1 MSVVTIGIGV
11 LVAVLLLIALG
22 SLLLFGRLFRKV
34 VQGEALIISRP
45 KSVDVTFTGALVLP
59 MLHRAEVMDISVKT
73 IEITRKGREGMI
85 CKDNIRADIEITF
98 FVRVN
103 KTVEDVIKVAQAI
116 GTERASHQETLQ
128 NLFSAKFAEALR
140 TVGKQLDFADL
151 YTHREEF
158 RDRIIAAIGTDLNGY
173 HLEDAAIDHLEQ
185 TPMAQLDPSNVLDAQ
200 GIRKITELTA
210 LEHIRTND
218 FQRNEQMEITRQ
230 DVDAREA
237 VLELERRRA
246 EAEIRQR
253 KGIET
258 LKAQEE
264 AATAMVQEEERLKA
278 HGALLRT
285 EELLGVQRENQQ
297 REIAVAEKNRE
308 RVLAVETERIEKD
321 RLLEVVNR
329 DREVQLAQ
337 AGMEKEVEVE
347 RRGVAEVV
355 RERIAVERT
364 VAEQEEEIKRV
375 RVVQEAERTRQS
387 VIIAA
392 EAEAQEQL
400 VKDIK
405 AAEAAE
411 QAAHLRAKEQL
422 VLAEAGQKSAE
433 LEAAANV
440 RRAEGERALAGAA
453 GLAEAEVA
461 ERQAL
466 AEAAGVR
473 ARLEGEAAGMKEKAA
488 AIEKVGLAE
497 AAVAESRAN
506 AEAAGVRAKLEGEAA
521 GMKEKAAAI
530 EKVGLAEAAVAES
543 KANAEAA
550 GIRERLLGEAAG
562 LEKKAAAMAALD
574 EVSRAH
580 EEFRLRLA
588 ADKDVRLAALEI
600 QAKVAEAQA
609 SVLAAGLKSADI
621 DIVGGDSVFL
631 DRLVGAVSFGKSID
645 GAVQG
650 SETVKALGADW
661 LSGERQFSDDAT
673 EVLRSLAAGGPWN
686 LALLMKLL
694 GGGAADGSLP
704 LDPARL
710 VNGAA
715 ATTGPGK

>member
-1 MSVVTIGIGV
+1 MSVVAIGVGV
-11 LVAVLLLIALG
+11 LVAVLLLIGLG
-22 SLLLFGRLFRKV
+22 TLLLFGRLFRKV
-34 VQGEALIISRP
+34 VQGEALIVTRP
-45 KSVDVTFTGALVLP
+45 KGVTVTFTGALVLP
-59 MLHRAEVMDISVKT
+59 TVHRAEVMDISVKA
-73 IEITRKGREGMI
+73 IEIGRTGREGMI
-85 CKDNIRADIEITF
+85 CKDNIRADIQITF

-103 KTVEDVIKVAQAI
+103 KTEQDVVKVAQAI

-185 TPMAQLDPSNVLDAQ
+185 TPLSQLDPSNILDAQ

-218 FQRNEQMEITRQ
+218 YQRNEQMEITRQ

-258 LKAQEE
+258 LRAQEE
-264 AATAMVQEEERLKA
+264 AATAQVQEEERLKA
-278 HGALLRT
+278 QGAALRT

-321 RLLEVVNR
+321 RMLEVVNR
-329 DREVQLAQ
+329 DREVQLAR
-337 AGMEKEVEVE
+337 AEMDKEVEAE

-375 RVVQEAERTRQS
+375 RVVQEAERTRQA

-411 QAAHLRAKEQL
+411 QASHLRAKEQL

-433 LEAAANV
+433 LEAVANL

-453 GLAEAEVA
+453 GLAKAEVA
-461 ERQAL
+461 ERQAI

-473 ARLEGEAAGMKEKAA
+473 ARLEGEAAGLM
-488 AIEKVGLAE
+488 
-497 AAVAESRAN
+497 
-506 AEAAGVRAKLEGEAA
+506 
-521 GMKEKAAAI
+521 EKAAAI

-550 GIRERLLGEAAG
+550 GIREKLLGEAAG
-562 LEKKAAAMAALD
+562 LKEKAAAMAALD
-574 EVSRAH
+574 EVSRSH

-588 ADKDVRLAALEI
+588 ADKDVRLAALEV

-609 SVLAAGLKSADI
+609 SVLAAGLESADI

-631 DRLVGAVSFGKSID
+631 ERLVGAVSFGKSID

-650 SETVKALGADW
+650 SQTVQTLAADW
-661 LSGERQFSDDAT
+661 LNGDKSFSEDAT
-673 EVLRSLAAGGPWN
+673 EVLRALAAGGPWN
-686 LALLMKLL
+686 LALLTRLL
-694 GGGAADGSLP
+694 GGGSGDGALSV
-704 LDPARL
+704 DPVQLAG
-710 VNGAA
+710 VNGTAQ
-715 ATTGPGK
+715 

>member
-11 LVAVLLLIALG
+11 LVAVLLLIGLG
-22 SLLLFGRLFRKV
+22 TLLLFGRLFRKV

-45 KSVDVTFTGALVLP
+45 KGVNVTFTGALVLP
-59 MLHRAEVMDISVKT
+59 MVHRAEVMDISVKT
-73 IEITRKGREGMI
+73 IEISRTGREGMI
-85 CKDNIRADIEITF
+85 CKDNIRADIQITF

-103 KTVEDVIKVAQAI
+103 KTVEDVVKVAQAI
-116 GTERASHQETLQ
+116 GTDRASHQETLQ
-128 NLFSAKFAEALR
+128 TLFSAKFAEALR
-140 TVGKQLDFADL
+140 TVGKQIDFADL

-185 TPMAQLDPSNVLDAQ
+185 TPLAQLDPSNILDAQ

-237 VLELERRRA
+237 VLELERRRE

-253 KGIET
+253 KGIDT
-258 LKAQEE
+258 LRAQEE
-264 AATAMVQEEERLKA
+264 AATTMVQEEERLKA

-308 RVLAVETERIEKD
+308 RVLAVESERIEKD
-321 RLLEVVNR
+321 RLLEVVGR
-329 DREVQLAQ
+329 DREVQLARAEMDKQ
-337 AGMEKEVEVE
+337 VEVE

-364 VAEQEEEIKRV
+364 VVEQEEEIKRV

-411 QAAHLRAKEQL
+411 QAAHLRARERL
-422 VLAEAGQKSAE
+422 VLAEAGQKTAE

-440 RRAEGERALAGAA
+440 RRAEGERAMAGAA
-453 GLAEAEVA
+453 GLAQAEVA

-466 AEAAGVR
+466 AEATGVR

-506 AEAAGVRAKLEGEAA
+506 AEATA
-521 GMKEKAAAI
+521 
-530 EKVGLAEAAVAES
+530 
-543 KANAEAA
+543 
-550 GIRERLLGEAAG
+550 IRERLLGEAVG

-574 EVSRAH
+574 EVTRSH

-588 ADKDVRLAALEI
+588 ADKEVRLAALDV

-609 SVLAAGLKSADI
+609 AVLAAGLESADI

-631 DRLVGAVSFGKSID
+631 EKLVGAVSFGKSID

-650 SETVKALGADW
+650 SETVKALGAEW
-661 LSGERQFSDDAT
+661 LSGEKSFSDDAT
-673 EVLRSLAAGGPWN
+673 EVLRSMGAGGPWN
-686 LALLMKLL
+686 LALLLKLL
-694 GGGAADGSLP
+694 GGGAVDGPLP
-704 LDPARL
+704 VDPTRL
-710 VNGAA
+710 ANGSAG
-715 ATTGPGK
+715 TGK

>member
-11 LVAVLLLIALG
+11 LVAVLLLIGLG
-22 SLLLFGRLFRKV
+22 TLLLFGRLFRKV

-73 IEITRKGREGMI
+73 IEITRKAREGMI
-85 CKDNIRADIEITF
+85 CKDNIRADIQITF

-103 KTVEDVIKVAQAI
+103 KTVEDVVKVAQAI

-185 TPMAQLDPSNVLDAQ
+185 TPMAQLDPSNILDAQ

-329 DREVQLAQ
+329 DKEVQLAK

-411 QAAHLRAKEQL
+411 QSAHLKAKEQL

-473 ARLEGEAAGMKEKAA
+473 ARLEGEAAGLKEKA
-488 AIEKVGLAE
+488 V
-497 AAVAESRAN
+497 
-506 AEAAGVRAKLEGEAA
+506 
-521 GMKEKAAAI
+521 AI

-550 GIRERLLGEAAG
+550 GIREKLLGEAAG

-574 EVSRAH
+574 EVSRSH

-588 ADKDVRLAALEI
+588 ADKDVRLAALEV

-609 SVLAAGLKSADI
+609 AVLAAGLESADI

-631 DRLVGAVSFGKSID
+631 EKVVGAVSLGKSID

-661 LSGERQFSDDAT
+661 LSGDRRFSDDAT

-694 GGGAADGSLP
+694 NGGDGGSLP
-704 LDPARL
+704 VDPARL
-710 VNGAA
+710 ANLANGA
-715 ATTGPGK
+715 GGLGK

>member
-11 LVAVLLLIALG
+11 LIAVLLLIGLG
-22 SLLLFGRLFRKV
+22 ALLLFGRLFRKV

-45 KSVDVTFTGALVLP
+45 KSVDVTFTGALVVP

-73 IEITRKGREGMI
+73 IEISRTGREGMI
-85 CKDNIRADIEITF
+85 CKDNIRADLQITF

-116 GTERASHQETLQ
+116 GTQRASHQETLQ
-128 NLFSAKFAEALR
+128 TLFSAKFAEALR
-140 TVGKQLDFADL
+140 TVGKQLDFTDL
-151 YTHREEF
+151 YTKREEF

-185 TPMAQLDPSNVLDAQ
+185 TPMAQLDPANVLDAQ

-258 LKAQEE
+258 LRAQEE
-264 AATAMVQEEERLKA
+264 AATAQVQEEERLKA

-308 RVLAVETERIEKD
+308 RVIAVETERIEKD

-329 DREVQLAQ
+329 EREVELSRA
-337 AGMEKEVEVE
+337 EKEKQVEVE

-355 RERIAVERT
+355 RERVAVERT

-433 LEAAANV
+433 LDAAAAV
-440 RRAEGERALAGAA
+440 RRAEGERARAGAA
-453 GLAEAEVA
+453 GLAQAEVS

-473 ARLEGEAAGMKEKAA
+473 ARLEGEAEGLKQKAD
-488 AIEKVGLAE
+488 
-497 AAVAESRAN
+497 
-506 AEAAGVRAKLEGEAA
+506 
-521 GMKEKAAAI
+521 AI

-562 LEKKAAAMAALD
+562 LREKAAAMAALD

-588 ADKDVRLAALEI
+588 ADKEVRLAALEV
-600 QAKVAEAQA
+600 QRKVAEAQA
-609 SVLAAGLKSADI
+609 AVLAAGLESADI

-631 DRLVGAVSFGKSID
+631 ERLVGAVSFGKGID
-645 GAVQG
+645 GAVQS
-650 SETVKALGADW
+650 SETVQALGAEW
-661 LSGERQFSDDAT
+661 LSGEKSFSGDAT

-686 LALLMKLL
+686 LAMLMKLL
-694 GGGAADGSLP
+694 GGNGGDGAPA
-704 LDPARL
+704 DPAAL
-710 VNGAA
+710 LNGS
-715 ATTGPGK
+715 TK

>member
-11 LVAVLLLIALG
+11 LVAVLLLIGLG
-22 SLLLFGRLFRKV
+22 TLLLFGRLFRKV
-34 VQGEALIISRP
+34 VQGEALIVSRP

-73 IEITRKGREGMI
+73 IEISRTGREGMI
-85 CKDNIRADIEITF
+85 CKDNIRADIQITF

-103 KTVEDVIKVAQAI
+103 KTVEDVVKVAQAI
-116 GTERASHQETLQ
+116 GTERASHQDTLQ

-151 YTHREEF
+151 YTKREEF
-158 RDRIIAAIGTDLNGY
+158 RDRIVAAIGTDLNGY

-185 TPMAQLDPSNVLDAQ
+185 TPLGQLDASNILDAQ

-218 FQRNEQMEITRQ
+218 FQRNEEMEITRQ
-230 DVDAREA
+230 NVDAREA

-258 LKAQEE
+258 LRAQEE
-264 AATAMVQEEERLKA
+264 AATAQVQEEERLKA
-278 HGALLRT
+278 HSALLRT
-285 EELLGVQRENQQ
+285 EELLGVQRENQV

-308 RVLAVETERIEKD
+308 RVLAVESERIEKD

-329 DREVQLAQ
+329 EREVELAR
-337 AGMEKEVEVE
+337 AEKEKQVEVE
-347 RRGVAEVV
+347 RRSVADVV
-355 RERIAVERT
+355 RERIAVDRT

-375 RVVQEAERTRQS
+375 RVVQEAERTRQT

-422 VLAEAGQKSAE
+422 VLAEAGQKRAE

-453 GLAEAEVA
+453 GLAQAEVA
-461 ERQAL
+461 ERQAM

-473 ARLEGEAAGMKEKAA
+473 ARLEGEAAGLKEKADA
-488 AIEKVGLAE
+488 VQKVGF
-497 AAVAESRAN
+497 
-506 AEAAGVRAKLEGEAA
+506 
-521 GMKEKAAAI
+521 
-530 EKVGLAEAAVAES
+530 AEAAVAES

-562 LEKKAAAMAALD
+562 LKEKAAAMAALD
-574 EVSRAH
+574 EVSRTH

-588 ADKDVRLAALEI
+588 ADKEVRMAALEV
-600 QAKVAEAQA
+600 QSKVAEAQA
-609 SVLAAGLKSADI
+609 AVLAAGLESADI

-631 DRLVGAVSFGKSID
+631 ERLVGAVSFGKAID
-645 GAVQG
+645 GAVRG
-650 SETVKALGADW
+650 SETVQALGADW
-661 LSGERQFSDDAT
+661 LNGEKSFSDDAT

-686 LALLMKLL
+686 LALLLKLL
-694 GGGAADGSLP
+694 NNQNPDPTLP
-704 LDPARL
+704 TNPTQLT
-710 VNGAA
+710 NGTA
-715 ATTGPGK
+715 K

>member
-1 MSVVTIGIGV
+1 MSVVSIGIGV
-11 LVAVLLLIALG
+11 LVAVLLLIGLG
-22 SLLLFGRLFRKV
+22 TLLLFGRLFRKV
-34 VQGEALIISRP
+34 VQGEALIVSKP

-59 MLHRAEVMDISVKT
+59 MMHRAEVMDISVKT
-73 IEITRKGREGMI
+73 IEISRTGREGMI
-85 CKDNIRADIEITF
+85 CRDNIRADIQITF

-103 KTVEDVIKVAQAI
+103 KTAEDVIKVAQAI

-128 NLFSAKFAEALR
+128 TLFSAKFAEALR

-151 YTHREEF
+151 YTKREEF
-158 RDRIIAAIGTDLNGY
+158 RDRIVAAIGTDLNGY

-185 TPMAQLDPSNVLDAQ
+185 TPMAQLDPSNILDAQ

-258 LKAQEE
+258 LRAQEE
-264 AATAMVQEEERLKA
+264 AATAQVQEEERLKA
-278 HGALLRT
+278 HSALLRT

-329 DREVQLAQ
+329 EREVQLAK
-337 AGMEKEVEVE
+337 AEMEKEVEAE

-355 RERIAVERT
+355 RERVAVERT

-392 EAEAQEQL
+392 EAEAQERL

-422 VLAEAGQKSAE
+422 VLAEAAQKSAE
-433 LEAAANV
+433 LEAAAAV
-440 RRAEGERALAGAA
+440 RRAEGERALAGAE
-453 GLAEAEVA
+453 GLAQAEVM

-473 ARLEGEAAGMKEKAA
+473 ARLEGEAAGLREKA
-488 AIEKVGLAE
+488 V
-497 AAVAESRAN
+497 AV
-506 AEAAGVRAKLEGEAA
+506 
-521 GMKEKAAAI
+521 

-550 GIRERLLGEAAG
+550 GIRERLLGEAVG
-562 LEKKAAAMAALD
+562 LKEKAAAMAALD
-574 EVSRAH
+574 EVSRTH

-588 ADKDVRLAALEI
+588 ADKEVRLAALEV
-600 QAKVAEAQA
+600 QQKVAESQA
-609 SVLAAGLKSADI
+609 TVLAAGLESADI

-631 DRLVGAVSFGKSID
+631 ERLVNAVSFGKSLD
-645 GAVQG
+645 GAVAG
-650 SETVKALGADW
+650 SQTVQVLGADW
-661 LSGERQFSDDAT
+661 LNGEKSFTGDAT

-694 GGGAADGSLP
+694 GGAAPEGAAPAVPDPVQLANGS
-704 LDPARL
+704 A
-710 VNGAA
+710 
-715 ATTGPGK
+715 K

>member
-1 MSVVTIGIGV
+1 MSVVTIGVGV
-11 LVAVLLLIALG
+11 LIAVLLLIGLG
-22 SLLLFGRLFRKV
+22 ALLLFGRLFRKV
-34 VQGEALIISRP
+34 VQGQALIISRP

-73 IEITRKGREGMI
+73 IEISRTGQEGMI
-85 CKDNIRADIEITF
+85 CRDNIRADIRITF

-103 KTVEDVIKVAQAI
+103 KTVEDVVKVAQAI
-116 GTERASHQETLQ
+116 GTDRASHQETLQ
-128 NLFSAKFAEALR
+128 TLFSAKFAEALR
-140 TVGKQLDFADL
+140 TVGKQLDFTDL
-151 YTHREEF
+151 YTKREEF
-158 RDRIIAAIGTDLNGY
+158 RDRIVEAIGTDLNGY

-185 TPMAQLDPSNVLDAQ
+185 TPLSQLDPANVLDAQ

-210 LEHIRTND
+210 AEHIRTND
-218 FQRNEQMEITRQ
+218 FQRNEEMEITRQ

-258 LKAQEE
+258 LRAREE
-264 AATAMVQEEERLKA
+264 AATAQVQEEERLKA
-278 HGALLRT
+278 HSALLRT

-308 RVLAVETERIEKD
+308 RVIAVESERIEKD

-329 DREVQLAQ
+329 EREVELSRAE
-337 AGMEKEVEVE
+337 MEKQVEAE

-355 RERIAVERT
+355 RERVAVQRT

-375 RVVQEAERTRQS
+375 RVVQEAERNRQA

-411 QAAHLRAKEQL
+411 QAAHLRAKERL
-422 VLAEAGQKSAE
+422 VLAEAAQQSAE
-433 LEAAANV
+433 LDAAAAL
-440 RRAEGERALAGAA
+440 RLAEGERARAGAA
-453 GLAEAEVA
+453 GLAQAEVA

-466 AEAAGVR
+466 AEAAGIR
-473 ARLEGEAAGMKEKAA
+473 ARLEGEAE
-488 AIEKVGLAE
+488 GLKQKAE
-497 AAVAESRAN
+497 AV
-506 AEAAGVRAKLEGEAA
+506 
-521 GMKEKAAAI
+521 

-562 LEKKAAAMAALD
+562 LKEKAAAMAALD

-588 ADKDVRLAALEI
+588 AEKDVRLAALEAQQKI
-600 QAKVAEAQA
+600 AEAQA
-609 SVLAAGLKSADI
+609 TVLATGLESADI
-621 DIVGGDSVFL
+621 DIVGGDSMFL
-631 DRLVGAVSFGKSID
+631 ERMVGAVSFGKGVD
-645 GAVQG
+645 AAVQ
-650 SETVKALGADW
+650 SSQTVQALGADW
-661 LSGERQFSDDAT
+661 LSGEKSFSADAT
-673 EVLRSLAAGGPWN
+673 DVLRSLAAGGPWN
-686 LALLMKLL
+686 LAMLMKLL
-694 GGGAADGSLP
+694 NSGGAADGGAP
-704 LDPARL
+704 ADPAAL
-710 VNGAA
+710 VNGTA
-715 ATTGPGK
+715 K

>member
-1 MSVVTIGIGV
+1 MSAVTVGIGV
-11 LVAVLLLIALG
+11 LIVVLLLIGLG
-22 SLLLFGRLFRKV
+22 ALLLFGRLFRKV

-45 KSVDVTFTGALVLP
+45 KSVDVTFTGALVVP

-73 IEITRKGREGMI
+73 IEISRTGREGMI
-85 CKDNIRADIEITF
+85 CQDNIRADIQITF

-116 GTERASHQETLQ
+116 GTDRASHQETMQ
-128 NLFSAKFAEALR
+128 TLFSAKFAEALR

-151 YTHREEF
+151 YTKREEF

-185 TPMAQLDPSNVLDAQ
+185 TPMVQLDPANILDAQ

-237 VLELERRRA
+237 VLELERRRS

-258 LKAQEE
+258 LRAQEE
-264 AATAMVQEEERLKA
+264 AATAQVQEEERLKS
-278 HGALLRT
+278 HSALLRT

-308 RVLAVETERIEKD
+308 RVIAVETERIEKD

-329 DREVQLAQ
+329 EREVELSRAEMQKQ
-337 AGMEKEVEVE
+337 VEVE

-355 RERIAVERT
+355 RERIAVDRT

-375 RVVQEAERTRQS
+375 RVVQEAERTRQAM
-387 VIIAA
+387 IIGA

-400 VKDIK
+400 VKDLK
-405 AAEAAE
+405 AAETAE
-411 QAAHLRAKEQL
+411 QAAHSKGREQV
-422 VLAEAGQKSAE
+422 VLAEAGQRAAE
-433 LEAAANV
+433 LNSAAATLM
-440 RRAEGERALAGAA
+440 AEGERARVGAA
-453 GLAEAEVA
+453 GLAAAEVS
-461 ERQAL
+461 ERQAM
-466 AEAAGVR
+466 ADAAGIR
-473 ARLEGEAAGMKEKAA
+473 ARLEAEAEGLKQKAAG
-488 AIEKVGLAE
+488 IEKVGLAE
-497 AAVAESRAN
+497 AAVT
-506 AEAAGVRAKLEGEAA
+506 
-521 GMKEKAAAI
+521 
-530 EKVGLAEAAVAES
+530 ES
-543 KANAEAA
+543 KALADAT

-562 LEKKAAAMAALD
+562 LKEKAAAMAALD

-588 ADKDVRLAALEI
+588 ADKEVRLAALEV
-600 QAKVAEAQA
+600 QQKVAEAQA
-609 SVLAAGLKSADI
+609 AVLAAGLESADI
-621 DIVGGDSVFL
+621 DIVGGDSMFL
-631 DRLVGAVSFGKSID
+631 ERLVGAVSFGKGID
-645 GAVQG
+645 AAVQ
-650 SETVKALGADW
+650 SSQTVQALGADW
-661 LSGERQFSDDAT
+661 LSGEKSFSADAT
-673 EVLRSLAAGGPWN
+673 EVLSSLAAGGPWN
-686 LALLMKLL
+686 LAMLTKLL
-694 GGGAADGSLP
+694 SSSNEADGTALP
-704 LDPARL
+704 AMPPS
-710 VNGAA
+710 VNGV
-715 ATTGPGK
+715 GK